1 MQITCHSELIIL
13 QGLPQCLKNVYITF
27 NTFSCTNSCVATLST
42 GFKILSMVVY
52 LSWESE
58 SQSSNVDMTSYV
70 EVAIC
75 KNIDW
80 Y

>member
-1 MQITCHSELIIL
+1 
-13 QGLPQCLKNVYITF
+13 
-27 NTFSCTNSCVATLST
+27 
-42 GFKILSMVVY
+42 MVVY

-75 KNIDW
+75 KNRDW
-80 Y
+80 YKNIINGSISELGV